1 MASTLTPTLTTT
13 FGLTPTLSATLTS
26 TPTSTPTLTLTPTPT
41 STPTTTPYYVYVYQ
55 SCVPQQ
61 FIPYLENQVIQT
73 IQVSGVTQIGATFKD
88 SSNNCWR
95 YVGTFE
101 SNYIAPINVVATT
114 YQGDYFVG
122 RQSTL
127 YDNCNT
133 CINGVPPTGEF
144 IRITEGGILSG
155 IPDGCG
161 GYEGNQISYLL
172 EVVNSNGELI
182 QASSDILVSIVLNYS
197 DCLSTSPQTNSINVN
212 IPAGQ
217 SSKSFEF
224 LTVDYQPCPFDL
236 VCSPVYQS
244 YNSILQ
250 IYPSTVL
257 QF

>member
-1 MASTLTPTLTTT
+1 MTPSQTTTPTVTATPTLTTT
-13 FGLTPTLSATLTS
+13 
-26 TPTSTPTLTLTPTPT
+26 PTS
-41 STPTTTPYYVYVYQ
+41 TPYYVYVYQ

-73 IQVSGVTQIGATFKD
+73 TQVYGITQIGATFKD

-95 YVGTFE
+95 YVGRFE
-101 SNYIAPINVVATT
+101 TNYIPPINVVATT
-114 YQGDYFVG
+114 YDGDYFVD

-127 YDNCNT
+127 YDSCDT
-133 CINGVPPTGEF
+133 CVNGVPPTGEF
-144 IRITEGGILSG
+144 IRITEGGTLSG

-161 GYEGNQISYLL
+161 GYAGNQTSYTL

-182 QASSDILVSIVLNYS
+182 SASSNITVTITLNYS
-197 DCLSTSPQTNSINVN
+197 DCLTSGSQTNTINVT

-217 SSKSFEF
+217 SSTSFNF
-224 LTVDYQPCPFDL
+224 LSVDYQPCPFDL